1 MVYMDF
7 INRLNELINE
17 GNSLKATAEDDGYM
31 GFIVVD
37 SSWFKA
43 WQAKSQQCLK
53 ELLEEDSYYLK
64 SFNDHVSDVYESHV
78 VNGIKLLE
86 SIRDEAQVGRILAK
100 KASKVLEPIDNL
112 GNIFNK
118 FHRVAKQLRS
128 RHSERPTLDITDEYD
143 VQDLLHSIMHL
154 HFDDIRAEEW
164 TPSYAGGGSR
174 VDFILKNEKIVV
186 EVKRSRKSMKAKDL
200 GEQLIIDIQRYKV
213 HPDCKTLLCF
223 VYDPEGYIANP
234 RGIENDLNN
243 KTDNMPV
250 HVFIRPE

>member
-1 MVYMDF
+1 MDF
-7 INRLNELINE
+7 ITRLNELINE
-17 GNSLKATAEDDGYM
+17 GNRLKATAADDGYM

-43 WQAKSQQCLK
+43 WKTKSQQCLM
-53 ELLEEDSYYLK
+53 ELLQADSYYLK
-64 SFNDHVSDVYESHV
+64 SFNDHVSDVYESNV
-78 VNGIKLLE
+78 ATGIRLLE
-86 SIRDEAQVGRILAK
+86 SVRDEAQVGRIVVK
-100 KASKVLEPIDNL
+100 QASKETVPIDNL
-112 GNIFNK
+112 ENVFNK
-118 FHRVAKQLRS
+118 FHRIAKQLRS
-128 RHSERPTLDITDEYD
+128 RHNERSTLDITDEYD
-143 VQDLLHSIMHL
+143 VQDLLHSILFL

-174 VDFILKNEKIVV
+174 VDFVLKNEKIVV

-250 HVFIRPE
+250 YVFIRPE

>member
-1 MVYMDF
+1 MDF
-7 INRLNELINE
+7 INRLNELIDE
-17 GNSLKATAEDDGYM
+17 GTKLKGTAADDGYM
-31 GFIVVD
+31 GLIVVD

-43 WQAKSQQCLK
+43 WQTKSQQCLK
-53 ELLEEDSYYLK
+53 ELLEENNYYLK
-64 SFNDHVSDVYESHV
+64 SFNEHVSGGYEEHV
-78 VNGIKLLE
+78 ITGIKLLE
-86 SIRDEAQVGRILAK
+86 IVRDELHLGRIEAK
-100 KASKVLEPIDNL
+100 GALKKPVPFENLE
-112 GNIFNK
+112 NIFEK

-128 RHSERPTLDITDEYD
+128 RHNERPTLDITDEYD
-143 VQDLLHSIMHL
+143 VQDLLHSILHL
-154 HFDDIRAEEW
+154 HFEDIRAEEW

-174 VDFILKNEKIVV
+174 VDFVLKNEKIVV

-213 HPDCKTLLCF
+213 HPDCETLLCF

-243 KTDNMPV
+243 KTDKMPV